1 MISGIRS
8 MSRMLFSSALATALL
23 LVPVLSAAGYVPQP
37 GDTGDD
43 EIIDTRTSVVDL
55 SSLSDLQGL
64 IDKLA
69 DKRVVFV
76 GEQHDRYEDHLNQL
90 AVVAG
95 LHEKDKDLAIG
106 MEFFQQPFQPH
117 LDAFIAGE
125 ISEKE
130 MLRRTDYFERWRYD
144 YRLYRPILRFAREH
158 GIPVVALNLEREITE
173 KVGDGG
179 IESLSPEERA
189 RIPSEIDRD
198 DPAYRQ
204 RVLAVFEHHPQK
216 DNADFEHFLEVQ
228 LLWDEGMADRAARY
242 LRENP
247 SKSMVIL
254 AGAGHVEHGQGIPK
268 RLLRRVPS
276 ESAIVLNGTARELD
290 PGVADFLLYP
300 RRVELP
306 APGLLGV
313 LLDLESAG
321 EGVGVQGFVDNS
333 GAKAAG
339 MEEGDRIVKV
349 GDDEITSYADV
360 RISLLG
366 SRPGQKIPVEVLRK
380 HVITADQRL
389 RFEVELH

>member
-1 MISGIRS
+1 
-8 MSRMLFSSALATALL
+8 MSRLLFSSAFTTALL
-23 LVPVLSAAGYVPQP
+23 LVPVLSAAGYAPQP

-64 IDKLA
+64 IDRLA

-276 ESAIVLNGTARELD
+276 ASAIVLNGTARELD
-290 PGVADFLLYP
+290 PGIADFLLYP

-313 LLDLESAG
+313 LLDLKSAG

-349 GDDEITSYADV
+349 GGDEITSYADV